1 MKQEKNM
8 DWYLQALRK
17 YAVFSGRA
25 RRKEYWYFFLFVMVA
40 HFATLRL
47 PPVNAIC
54 TLITFIPGIAVAC
67 RRMHDVGKSGWF
79 QLIPFYNLYLY
90 CCDSE
95 PSDNKY
101 GPQVK

>member
-1 MKQEKNM
+1 M
-8 DWYLQALRK
+8 DWYLQVLKK
-17 YAVFSGRA
+17 YAVCKGRA